1 MTRSED
7 RSELVKTS
15 ETSVDVAP
23 ASSLLRDIEIL
34 VIEIA
39 QAERD
44 LSALVTR
51 ARLDGASWKQVGAAL
66 GISAQA
72 AHQRWSKLGPETHR
86 RLQAEWV
93 RKNDQKEN

>member
-1 MTRSED
+1 M
-7 RSELVKTS
+7 KTS

>member
-1 MTRSED
+1 M
-7 RSELVKTS
+7 KTTQS
-15 ETSVDVAP
+15 SVILAP
-23 ASSLLRDIEIL
+23 ASSLLRSIEIR

-44 LSALVTR
+44 LSSLVAR
-51 ARLDGASWKQVGAAL
+51 ARLEGASWREVGAAL
-66 GISAQA
+66 GVSAQA

-93 RKNDQKEN
+93 HKNDQKEN